1 MVFGIFPTSYE
12 DRLLRGPLGEFE
24 APVPEEDELAVSE
37 QVTV

>member
-1 MVFGIFPTSYE
+1 MVFGIFPTSE

-37 QVTV
+37 QVTI